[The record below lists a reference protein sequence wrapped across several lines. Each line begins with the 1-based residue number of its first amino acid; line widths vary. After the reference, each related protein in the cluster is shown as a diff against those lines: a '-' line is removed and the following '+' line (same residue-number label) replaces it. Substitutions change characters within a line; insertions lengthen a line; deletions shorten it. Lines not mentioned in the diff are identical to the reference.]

1 MERKSNFEAFRIV
14 CILLIVL
21 MHTFGSGDGQLNT
34 QLGIFINVIGNIGVT
49 GFVLLSGYFG
59 IRLKAK
65 KLIKLDLMMIFWS
78 VLSFGVFMMHPAIQM
93 DFGLKALLSNVLPVI
108 SHKYWFLSAYFCL
121 CILSPFLNEYL
132 ESISRDRMKK
142 LILAAGVLFLLL
154 PTVFGFDQTGDGG
167 KGILNM
173 MLAYIVG
180 RYIGMYHKDVKISV
194 GKLSMAL
201 LGTVFLNFLLNDAIY
216 LFTDSLSNYFAR
228 DNSLLTMIQAVLILL
243 IFMQMNGS
251 KKWVNTLAA
260 NVVAVY
266 VLESPIKMLLSTEFD
281 YVVYSQESYYVFIVL
296 VVTVFVYITGCL
308 LESLRKLIFGKAED
322 FIIDKIGNKVLKWKK
337 Q

>member
-1 MERKSNFEAFRIV
+1 
-14 CILLIVL
+14 
-21 MHTFGSGDGQLNT
+21 
-34 QLGIFINVIGNIGVT
+34 
-49 GFVLLSGYFG
+49 
-59 IRLKAK
+59 
-65 KLIKLDLMMIFWS
+65 
-78 VLSFGVFMMHPAIQM
+78 
-93 DFGLKALLSNVLPVI
+93 
-108 SHKYWFLSAYFCL
+108 
-121 CILSPFLNEYL
+121 
-132 ESISRDRMKK
+132 MKN

-154 PTVFGFDQTGDGG
+154 PTLFGFDQTGDGG

-201 LGTVFLNFLLNDAIY
+201 LGTVLVNFLLNDAIY

-228 DNSLLTMIQAVLILL
+228 DNSLLTMIQAVLLLL

-251 KKWVNTLAA
+251 KRWVNTLAA

-266 VLESPIKMLLSTEFD
+266 VLESPIKILLGTEFD
-281 YVVYSQESYYVFIVL
+281 YVVYEKESYYVFIVL
-296 VVTVFVYITGCL
+296 AVTVFVYIAGCL
-308 LESLRKLIFGKAED
+308 LERLRKLIFGKAED